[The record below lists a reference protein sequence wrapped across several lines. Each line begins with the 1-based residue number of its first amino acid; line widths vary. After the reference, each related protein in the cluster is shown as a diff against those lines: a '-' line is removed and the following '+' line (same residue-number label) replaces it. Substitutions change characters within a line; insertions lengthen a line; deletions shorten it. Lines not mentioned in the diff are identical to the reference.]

1 MYKRNLV
8 LGICAVLAATVAG
21 CGNVKERVQTEGLK
35 EESRDIFAMDTYMT
49 VTAYGSEAAKAVEMA
64 EEEIKRLDGLLS
76 TGDTGSEVYRIN
88 KDKVGTMSADTKCL
102 IERALELYDSTGGV
116 FDIAVYP
123 VMEAWG
129 FTDQNYKVPSPEVI
143 EELLDHVDASGIEF
157 DEENSRISLEEG
169 MQIDLGGIAK
179 GYTSARIMDI
189 FRECGIASGLV
200 NLGGNVQVIGSKP
213 DGSLWRV
220 AVKDPE
226 DPGGYVGILSVKD
239 RAVITSG
246 AYERYFE
253 QDGTVYHHIIDPHT
267 GYPADSGLVSVTIV
281 SADGTLAD
289 GLSTSLFIMG
299 LDRAGEYWR
308 EHKDEFE
315 AVLMTEK
322 GELYVTEGL
331 KDSFTSDYEVRVIE
345 E

>member
-1 MYKRNLV
+1 MYRKKLI
-8 LGICAVLAATVAG
+8 LTICGMLAAVLAG
-21 CGNVKERVQTEGLK
+21 CGNAESGGQTEALK

-49 VTAYGSEAAKAVEMA
+49 VTAYGPEAARAVEMA
-64 EEEIKRLDGLLS
+64 EEEIKRLDSLLS
-76 TGDTGSEVYRIN
+76 TGDTGSEVYKIN
-88 KDKVGTMSADTKCL
+88 EEKEGVMSSDTAYL
-102 IERALELYDSTGGV
+102 VERALELYDSTDGA

-123 VMEAWG
+123 VMKAWG
-129 FTDQNYKVPSPEVI
+129 FTDQNYRVPEPEEI
-143 EELLDHVDASGIEF
+143 EELLKHVDASQIGF
-157 DEENSRISLEEG
+157 DEANSRISLGEQ

-189 FRECGIASGLV
+189 FRECQIESGLV

-213 DGSLWRV
+213 DQSLWRV
-220 AVKDPE
+220 AVKDPK
-226 DPGGYVGILSVKD
+226 DPEGYVGILSVKD

-253 QDGTVYHHIIDPHT
+253 QDGEVYHHIIDPDT

-299 LDRAGEYWR
+299 LDRASDYWK

-315 AVLMTEK
+315 AVLMTGE

-345 E
+345 S